1 MGKFIKFD
9 HVNTLGNFPAVLNN
23 YGLEYTQK
31 GGSIRMLC
39 PFHEDTDPSLSI
51 TLEATGDAKPNTW
64 HCFGCKKKGSIID
77 FVALLEGN
85 DDPRAAAE
93 FVATISDCGL
103 APPKSSGRRRAGGVD
118 RSPKPARAARTGA
131 KLPEGGDPS
140 EYGEEDASGASQ
152 EVSVVNPPLKYE
164 LKTILEHP
172 YLSERVPPETA
183 EYFDLG
189 YVHGDSRS
197 MFSGRV
203 VVPLHDFEGNLIGY
217 QGRIASD
224 PVPEG
229 VEKYLLPPKLDKM
242 HVLYNAN
249 RLPQTQDVVIV
260 EDAFSAMRLHMLGAP
275 VVALLGTA
283 VSQSHVEQLHALGV
297 RRVLLLFDGDHPGQS
312 AIPAALDKLARSF
325 FVAVGEL
332 PDGLDPD
339 EVDEADLH
347 EFAAFFEP

>member
-9 HVNTLGNFPAVLNN
+9 HVNALGNFPAVLNN

-51 TLEATGDAKPNTW
+51 TLEETDDAKPNTW
-64 HCFGCKKKGSIID
+64 HCFGCKESGSIID

-103 APPKSSGRRRAGGVD
+103 APPKSSGRRRAREAD
-118 RSPKPARAARTGA
+118 RSPKPPRAASTA
-131 KLPEGGDPS
+131 SEGVSDGDPP
-140 EYGEEDASGASQ
+140 EKAGKAPSGAFEEASR
-152 EVSVVNPPLKYE
+152 VNPPLKFE
-164 LKTILEHP
+164 LKTVLEHP

-183 EYFDLG
+183 EHFELG
-189 YVHGDSRS
+189 YVPGDSRS

-203 VVPLHDFEGNLIGY
+203 VIPLHDFKGNLIGY

-224 PVPEG
+224 PVPNG

-242 HVLYNAN
+242 HVLYNAH
-249 RLPQTQDVVIV
+249 RLPKTPDVVIV
-260 EDAFSAMRLHMLGAP
+260 EAAFAAMRLHMLGAP

-283 VSQSHVEQLHALGV
+283 VSQSHVEQLCLLGV

-325 FVAVGEL
+325 FVTVGEL
-332 PDGLDPD
+332 PNGLDPD
-339 EVDEADLH
+339 DVDEDLLH
-347 EFAAFFEP
+347 QFATVFG